1 MFKSSQKIS
10 ISKHFLIPLLFIVL
24 IFASFG
30 ANMDDVCAHDL
41 NQSADGISSELN
53 IEDKLENSQENI
65 LNTNVESDEQ
75 LSAGQNEILG
85 ITPTGNTFQS
95 INDAIEMANEGETI
109 KLSGTYYAQR
119 AYDQI
124 KVTKKITFTADSSA
138 TLDGKGLTQIVRVEK
153 TAGGSSFN
161 NIKFINAYFDGTAG
175 ALFIRAPDVHV
186 TNCVFENNTAYQG
199 SGISTTN
206 SSTLTRNLLVE
217 NCRFINNYAKK
228 TAGALSAYANNTRIV
243 NCIFDSNRVYNGTKF
258 CYGGAIQIGLDGFV
272 SQCYVYGCKF
282 YNNYVEPVSEL
293 AHGGA
298 GCVREGTVYENCI
311 FTNNSAGQGGALT
324 YHGSGI
330 IKNCSFT
337 NNKAY
342 YYGGALSTGYNYTE
356 GNLKIENCFFKA
368 NNAPIGG
375 AVQLMGENIKISK
388 CDFNDN
394 RASQTGGAINID
406 AGTVNMAN
414 LNFNRNVAN
423 IDGGAVFINGKS
435 TSIKDSSFY
444 NNDAI
449 PDVNKLNDGLG
460 GAIYINSTQAFVE
473 YNEFY
478 FNTARNGSAIYYDK
492 CGNHLKLTHNTFYQN
507 QAWVY
512 ALPIYAEDIYYGDVE
527 KVGSVIHGG
536 NNIAKYGNL
545 AVSNAIYNAADNNL
559 IKIDGEIPVLGATD
573 SGQLYQDDRE
583 YNMKILLTVVHED
596 GTVVYN
602 KTLNSDCFGEVKDNL
617 NNLKPGKY
625 RVTAKHYE
633 DTYYKAITNTTTFN
647 VIPKVDDEVK
657 KSVSSE
663 NINYNDVVVWTLNIA
678 NNGPCNA
685 TCVVVRDV
693 LPEGLQWIED
703 DTHGKYNH
711 NTGVL
716 NIGSLKV
723 GEVYVAKIM
732 TQVKKTGELI
742 NKVNITANE
751 HDFNLAN
758 NHAQSKI
765 NVDKAS
771 DLAVVKSANVS
782 TLNLHDLVKWTITV
796 SNNGPDTATGVVA
809 YDLLPK
815 SLIWISDDSLGK
827 YNHNTGK
834 WDIGTL
840 NKAGSTRL
848 NIVCR
853 VNATGSIENK
863 VSVTGNE
870 YDWDKSNNNAA
881 KTINVNPGCD
891 LGIVKSV
898 SQGVVNYKDAVCW
911 TLTVTNH
918 GPDAATGVK
927 IYETLPNGFVY
938 LNSTRPLVNG
948 AIDIGNLA
956 SGSSVSIKIYSR
968 AEITGTFVNVASVK
982 GNEYDHNPSNNRA
995 TASVVVKPATDLMV
1009 AKSVN
1014 NTSPNYGETIEWTIT
1029 VKNNGPNTATG
1040 VIVSDILP
1048 KTLKFIKSNGNY
1060 DKNTGKWDVGTLS
1073 KGSSASLKITCTVN
1087 ATGSIENKVSVTGN
1101 EYDWD
1106 KSNNNASKTVNVA
1119 KATDLG
1125 IVKSVSKGVANYG
1138 DTVCWTL
1145 TVSNHGPDA
1154 ATGVKIYE
1162 TLPNGFVY
1170 LNSTKPLV
1178 NGVIEIGNLAAGGSV
1193 NVKIYS
1199 RVNVTGTF
1207 VNVASVKGNEYDH
1220 NPSNNRATAS
1230 IAVKPASDL
1239 TVTKVSNASDV
1250 NLHDLVKWTITVSNK
1265 GPDAATGVVV
1275 KESLPKSLIW
1285 ISDDAA
1291 GKYNHDSGVW
1301 NVGNL
1306 NKSSSA
1312 KLNIVCRV
1320 NATGPIKNSV
1330 SVTGN
1335 EFDIDKSNNNDT
1347 KTVKVAKASDLG
1359 IVKVVNPS
1367 TVNYTDVVCWTL
1379 TVTNYGPDA
1388 ATGVKIYETLPNGF
1402 VYLNSTKPL
1411 VNGVIDIGSLAVGGS
1426 FNVKIYSR
1434 VNVTGTFVN
1443 VASVKGNEYDQNL
1456 SNNKG
1461 SASITVKPASNLKV
1475 VKSVS
1480 NSKPNFAD
1488 IIKWTITVSNN
1499 GPDMA
1504 TGVVVKESLPK
1515 SMIWLSDDASGKYNH
1530 NTGLWNVG
1538 NINGGE
1544 KKTLT
1549 ITTRVNGTGP
1559 FVNNVSVTGNEFD
1572 WNKTDNNDSV
1582 PIKVAN
1588 ASDLSV
1594 IKLTNQSV
1602 VDYRHLVKWSVI
1614 VKNNGPDKATGVI
1627 VEEILPEG
1635 LELIN
1640 CTVTKGFY
1648 DNGLWSVCCLEKGE
1662 IQTMELICFVN
1673 KTGKLTNIV
1682 KIDGNEYDH
1691 NMSNNE
1697 NNATVLVP
1705 KSSDLKVVKNV
1716 DNSNPNFGEIIQW
1729 TITVTNNGPDGS
1741 DDVLVID
1748 ELPEGLELVDY
1759 RCSSGNYGEGMWH
1772 IDYLD
1777 NGASESLVIRT
1788 IVKTLEDIEN
1798 IAKVVP
1804 SQYDWDESNNRDN
1817 ASVSVNPLADLSLI
1831 KLVNVSAANYLDL
1844 VKWTL
1849 IVSNNGPNDASGVFV
1864 YDVMPKGLK
1873 IVDAYGDGD
1882 YENSVW
1888 HIGDLANGQSKSLDI
1903 ICKIISTGQFVN
1915 TASVWGDEMDPE
1927 LDNNRDESN
1936 LFVYPASDLSITK
1949 TVSKYKYTVGD
1960 VVNFSIRLTNRGPD
1974 AAENVKVRE
1983 IMDDSL
1989 KLLSFHAS
1997 AGDFDKVND
2006 VWSLDLL
2013 DAGQSAYLTVK
2024 AIAREAGIA
2033 KNSVVASS
2041 DNFDYDLSNNND
2053 TVSLDIA
2060 EKQTPKQNP
2069 NVTPENNGYKHSDGE
2084 IRDYA
2089 QSILQTYKS
2098 GNPIML
2104 IVLLFVFS
2112 LGAFY
2117 GNNILKKR

>member
-647 VIPKVDDEVK
+647 VIPKVDEEVK

-685 TCVVVRDV
+685 TGVVVRDV

-1178 NGVIEIGNLAAGGSV
+1178 NGVIALS
-1193 NVKIYS
+1193 S
-1199 RVNVTGTF
+1199 MLQ
-1207 VNVASVKGNEYDH
+1207 ASKEMNM
-1220 NPSNNRATAS
+1220 
-1230 IAVKPASDL
+1230 
-1239 TVTKVSNASDV
+1239 
-1250 NLHDLVKWTITVSNK
+1250 IT
-1265 GPDAATGVVV
+1265 
-1275 KESLPKSLIW
+1275 
-1285 ISDDAA
+1285 
-1291 GKYNHDSGVW
+1291 
-1301 NVGNL
+1301 
-1306 NKSSSA
+1306 
-1312 KLNIVCRV
+1312 
-1320 NATGPIKNSV
+1320 
-1330 SVTGN
+1330 
-1335 EFDIDKSNNNDT
+1335 
-1347 KTVKVAKASDLG
+1347 
-1359 IVKVVNPS
+1359 
-1367 TVNYTDVVCWTL
+1367 
-1379 TVTNYGPDA
+1379 
-1388 ATGVKIYETLPNGF
+1388 
-1402 VYLNSTKPL
+1402 
-1411 VNGVIDIGSLAVGGS
+1411 
-1426 FNVKIYSR
+1426 
-1434 VNVTGTFVN
+1434 
-1443 VASVKGNEYDQNL
+1443 
-1456 SNNKG
+1456 
-1461 SASITVKPASNLKV
+1461 
-1475 VKSVS
+1475 
-1480 NSKPNFAD
+1480 
-1488 IIKWTITVSNN
+1488 
-1499 GPDMA
+1499 
-1504 TGVVVKESLPK
+1504 
-1515 SMIWLSDDASGKYNH
+1515 
-1530 NTGLWNVG
+1530 
-1538 NINGGE
+1538 
-1544 KKTLT
+1544 
-1549 ITTRVNGTGP
+1549 
-1559 FVNNVSVTGNEFD
+1559 
-1572 WNKTDNNDSV
+1572 
-1582 PIKVAN
+1582 
-1588 ASDLSV
+1588 
-1594 IKLTNQSV
+1594 
-1602 VDYRHLVKWSVI
+1602 
-1614 VKNNGPDKATGVI
+1614 
-1627 VEEILPEG
+1627 
-1635 LELIN
+1635 
-1640 CTVTKGFY
+1640 
-1648 DNGLWSVCCLEKGE
+1648 
-1662 IQTMELICFVN
+1662 
-1673 KTGKLTNIV
+1673 
-1682 KIDGNEYDH
+1682 
-1691 NMSNNE
+1691 
-1697 NNATVLVP
+1697 
-1705 KSSDLKVVKNV
+1705 
-1716 DNSNPNFGEIIQW
+1716 
-1729 TITVTNNGPDGS
+1729 
-1741 DDVLVID
+1741 
-1748 ELPEGLELVDY
+1748 
-1759 RCSSGNYGEGMWH
+1759 
-1772 IDYLD
+1772 
-1777 NGASESLVIRT
+1777 
-1788 IVKTLEDIEN
+1788 
-1798 IAKVVP
+1798 
-1804 SQYDWDESNNRDN
+1804 
-1817 ASVSVNPLADLSLI
+1817 
-1831 KLVNVSAANYLDL
+1831 
-1844 VKWTL
+1844 
-1849 IVSNNGPNDASGVFV
+1849 
-1864 YDVMPKGLK
+1864 
-1873 IVDAYGDGD
+1873 
-1882 YENSVW
+1882 
-1888 HIGDLANGQSKSLDI
+1888 
-1903 ICKIISTGQFVN
+1903 
-1915 TASVWGDEMDPE
+1915 
-1927 LDNNRDESN
+1927 
-1936 LFVYPASDLSITK
+1936 
-1949 TVSKYKYTVGD
+1949 
-1960 VVNFSIRLTNRGPD
+1960 
-1974 AAENVKVRE
+1974 
-1983 IMDDSL
+1983 
-1989 KLLSFHAS
+1989 
-1997 AGDFDKVND
+1997 
-2006 VWSLDLL
+2006 
-2013 DAGQSAYLTVK
+2013 
-2024 AIAREAGIA
+2024 
-2033 KNSVVASS
+2033 
-2041 DNFDYDLSNNND
+2041 
-2053 TVSLDIA
+2053 
-2060 EKQTPKQNP
+2060 
-2069 NVTPENNGYKHSDGE
+2069 
-2084 IRDYA
+2084 
-2089 QSILQTYKS
+2089 ILQTT
-2098 GNPIML
+2098 GQL
-2104 IVLLFVFS
+2104 HQ
-2112 LGAFY
+2112 
-2117 GNNILKKR
+2117 